1 MATLRALECLVALVE
16 AGSVTGAA
24 ARLHLT
30 QPALSHQIAALERE
44 IGTPMVERLPRGIRP
59 TAAGLAV
66 AQEARDALRHAAQA
80 VTIGRKV
87 AEGRAGRLRIASAE
101 TMTTW
106 LLTPALRQWR
116 ARHPEV
122 AFELSEFS
130 SADLMDRFLSAG
142 RADLI
147 VGPRPTTTAHHV
159 EVLGAEEMVVVAG
172 PGHRFADERAVSLA
186 AVAKEPF
193 IHYDPENGM
202 AAWVDDLG
210 VNFDTVLRTRSPRTA
225 AQLAAADMGVAIV
238 PVSALAGRRDGAVR
252 PFDPPI
258 LRDVI
263 ATVAAPADTLSRR
276 FVADLR
282 RRGLPDDGR
291 AVTARGDRGGADQ
304 GGAVAGLGD
313 RTAADEGRAV
323 AELGERG
330 LSDGGRAAVGF

>member
-16 AGSVTGAA
+16 AGSVTNAA
-24 ARLHLT
+24 AALHLS
-30 QPALSHQIAALERE
+30 QPALSHQISALEKE
-44 IGTPMVERLPRGIRP
+44 IGTPVVERLPRGIRP

-66 AQEARDALRHAAQA
+66 AQEARNALHHAALA

-106 LLTPALRQWR
+106 LLTPAMREWR
-116 ARHPEV
+116 LRHPEV

-130 SADLMDRFLSAG
+130 SADRMDRFLSDG
-142 RADLI
+142 HADLI
-147 VGPRPTTTAHHV
+147 VGPRPTTTGHHV
-159 EVLGAEEMVVVAG
+159 ETLGTEEMVVVAG
-172 PGHRFADERAVSLA
+172 PGHRFADEAAVGLA

-202 AAWVDDLG
+202 AAWVDDLAAEHG
-210 VNFDTVLRTRSPRTA
+210 ISFDTVLRTRSPRTA

-238 PVSALAGRRDGAVR
+238 PVSALSGRRDGTVR
-252 PFDPPI
+252 SFDPPI

-263 ATVAAPADTLSRR
+263 ATMAAPADALSRR
-276 FVADLR
+276 FVAGLR

-291 AVTARGDRGGADQ
+291 ATF
-304 GGAVAGLGD
+304 L
-313 RTAADEGRAV
+313 
-323 AELGERG
+323 
-330 LSDGGRAAVGF
+330 